1 MRIKNYT
8 QKEYKKEN
16 NPKMVECGLKT
27 IGVNVNPEY
36 GPSSTE
42 STVLGS
48 TTEKHSI
55 NL

>member
-1 MRIKNYT
+1 
-8 QKEYKKEN
+8 
-16 NPKMVECGLKT
+16 MVECGLKT

-42 STVLGS
+42 NTEPGS
-48 TTEKHSI
+48 ITEKHNT